1 MAADYR
7 GLVGA
12 YPYAFRQSGSWFLRS
27 YVLVS
32 ALVSVFIGLL
42 LLLGLVSWLAEPG
55 GLAGQNALLGVL
67 GILILA
73 PLVAPVLFV
82 ARRHR
87 FDDDRPRVDRL
98 FALVGYTFVSSI
110 YLALLIT
117 DPNPH
122 AVGGPLQGLVG
133 VLDSLPRLYGLV
145 PPVVAAVGIL
155 LVAWYTRPAT
165 AD

>member
-12 YPYAFRQSGSWFLRS
+12 YPYAFRQSGSWFFRS
-27 YVLVS
+27 YVIVS
-32 ALVSVFIGLL
+32 ALVGVFIGLL
-42 LLLGLVSWLAEPG
+42 LLLGLVSWLAAPG
-55 GLAGQNALLGVL
+55 GLAGQNALLGVIA
-67 GILILA
+67 ILVLA

-98 FALVGYTFVSSI
+98 FALVGYVFVFSI

-122 AVGGPLQGLVG
+122 SVGGPFQQVVT
-133 VLDSLPRLYGLV
+133 VLDRLPRLYGLL
-145 PPVVAAVGIL
+145 PPVIAAVGVL
-155 LVAWYTRPAT
+155 LVAWSTRPA
-165 AD
+165 AGD